1 MDVRGKQVTNEQTYR
16 PDWMG
21 HGVADMLDML
31 SRRHGDRVAMFP
43 EIDGFE
49 SADPPVTYASLAR
62 EAHAAADKLRD
73 AGVQSGDRIALL
85 AENSMRWVHVW
96 FGTNLLGATVV
107 PINTRLT
114 PGEVEFQLRGSAT
127 ALLIADEARLEDH
140 GVLDLV
146 GGNVEIFRA
155 ICPVVWLRDEPR
167 VAIPVLGSASHGL
180 VTSHPRLEGAEVG
193 GMIQFT
199 SGSTSTPKG
208 AILAEDAM
216 ISVGH
221 ANANRLMLGVDD
233 VFLGSSPLYH
243 NAGSVATVLA
253 SFVVGASVAMMS
265 RWSVDRAIQTMAAS
279 GVTVVNMYDGIARE
293 LLETASA
300 SAPEVVERLRVVST
314 ASTAEGCERI
324 LKLADV
330 EITNL
335 YGLTECS
342 PTVAIGDLRDPR
354 EKRMRSSGRAHAGVE
369 IRVVDEDGFELP
381 SGEIGEIQVRGWNV
395 MSRYLGMPEDRQ
407 PFTPEGWLVTG
418 DRGRISADGYLEY
431 LGRIKDMLKSGGE
444 NVSSL
449 EVETYLKRH
458 PSVHEAAVVGVP
470 DERWGERVVAFV
482 ELAGVEEQP
491 TVSDLMAFAREGLA
505 QFKRPK
511 MIIVIDS
518 WPMTGS
524 GKISKP
530 QLLERFS

>member
-1 MDVRGKQVTNEQTYR
+1 MSSEKTYT

-21 HGVADMLDML
+21 HGVADLLGMLA
-31 SRRHGDRVAMFP
+31 RRHGDRVAMYP
-43 EIDGFE
+43 ELDGFE
-49 SADPPVTYASLAR
+49 AADDPVTYARLAR
-62 EAHAAADKLRD
+62 EAQAAADTLR
-73 AGVQSGDRIALL
+73 ATGVQPGDRIALL
-85 AENSMRWVHVW
+85 AENSMRWIHLW
-96 FGTNLLGATVV
+96 FGANLLGATLV

-114 PGEVEFQLRGSAT
+114 PGEVEFQLRGAAVS
-127 ALLIADEARLEDH
+127 LLVADEARPEDR

-146 GGNVEIFRA
+146 AENTATFQA
-155 ICPVVWLRDEPR
+155 LCPVVWLRDEPR
-167 VAIPVLGSASHGL
+167 VHVPTLGPDSHGL
-180 VTSHPRLEGAEVG
+180 VTAHPPLEGGGLG

-216 ISVGH
+216 IAVGH

-243 NAGSVATVLA
+243 NAGSVATALA
-253 SFVVGASVAMMS
+253 SFVAGASIAMMS
-265 RWSVDRAIQTMAAS
+265 RWSVDRAIWTMAAA
-279 GVTVVNMYDGIARE
+279 GVTVVNMHDGIARE
-293 LLETASA
+293 LLEAASA
-300 SAPEVVERLRVVST
+300 TAPEVVSRLRLVST
-314 ASTAEGCERI
+314 ASTTEGCARI
-324 LKLADV
+324 LELADV

-354 EKRMRSSGRAHAGVE
+354 DLRIRSSGRAHAGIE
-369 IRVVDEDGFELP
+369 IRVVDTDGAVLP
-381 SGEIGEIQVRGWNV
+381 ADAIGEIQVRGWNV
-395 MSRYLGMPEDRQ
+395 MSRYLGVPDERQ
-407 PFTPEGWLVTG
+407 PFTKDGWLTTG

-458 PSVHEAAVVGVP
+458 PSVREAAVIGVP
-470 DERWGERVVAFV
+470 DKRWGDRVVAFV
-482 ELAGVEEQP
+482 ELNDVGGKPSVA
-491 TVSDLMAFAREGLA
+491 DLTAFAREGLA

-511 MIIVIDS
+511 EIIVIET

-530 QLLERFS
+530 QLLKSVS